1 MADLLSQ
8 VRVTADD
15 WAGGREQ
22 INAILSRLLSGALI
36 AGGLKLDTSRTS
48 APSAAPGPGDP
59 NFVCCV
65 IGGTAKLYCWDGT
78 SWLVVGTQ
86 V

>member
-1 MADLLSQ
+1 MAELLSQ

-22 INAILSRLLSGALI
+22 INAILSRLLSGALV

-59 NFVCCV
+59 NLAVATV
-65 IGGTAKLYCWDGT
+65 GGVVKIFIYDGT
-78 SWLVVGTQ
+78 SWVAVGTQ
-86 V
+86 L